1 MRDRLENIIVPTRK
15 AAKSR
20 GYTPQGRSAGRN
32 RRLTAAELA
41 VMALKG
47 ADLRYDG
54 SIFWAYATIVREEQ
68 RTGLFARM
76 SDDQF
81 SYAVRAAIMAD
92 RGHEKSYVDPEWEDD
107 EIPGV
112 GRRRRDRWY
121 HEHREALL
129 LAARENVLMWAREW
143 CRV

>member
-1 MRDRLENIIVPTRK
+1 
-15 AAKSR
+15 
-20 GYTPQGRSAGRN
+20 
-32 RRLTAAELA
+32 
-41 VMALKG
+41 
-47 ADLRYDG
+47 
-54 SIFWAYATIVREEQ
+54 
-68 RTGLFARM
+68 
-76 SDDQF
+76 
-81 SYAVRAAIMAD
+81 AAIMAD

>member
-1 MRDRLENIIVPTRK
+1 MPKGYYTNPRTRGRMQGTVLPSVKRQYFGRLEASP
-15 AAKSR
+15 AEQALR
-20 GYTPQGRSAGRN
+20 GGN
-32 RRLTAAELA
+32 
-41 VMALKG
+41 
-47 ADLRYDG
+47 LRYDG
-54 SIFWAYATIVREEQ
+54 GILWAYATIVREER

-81 SYAVRAAIMAD
+81 GDAVRAAIMAD

-121 HEHREALL
+121 HEHRETLL

-143 CRV
+143 RRT